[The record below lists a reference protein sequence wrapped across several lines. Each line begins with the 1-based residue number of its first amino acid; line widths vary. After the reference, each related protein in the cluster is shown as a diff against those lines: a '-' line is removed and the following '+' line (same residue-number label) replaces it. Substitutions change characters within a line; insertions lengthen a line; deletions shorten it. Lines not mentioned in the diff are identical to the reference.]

1 MKLNKKKIVFGIII
15 GLVIVFMVVYSMVF
29 LTEGGNNARQLDQPL
44 VPQLEE
50 AQKEYASK
58 LEAINDLKEVK
69 TTNAPSIYDE
79 KFLDSMGLFDPDLI
93 DREKAQIVDS
103 IYRLGRIDYTQG
115 TYRKPA
121 EENEVKSSVPKRKI
135 KQEIVSKS
143 KEVTKPTLQEIAL
156 EQQLFFASNSLS
168 DNSKVDNMVILA
180 IVKREQTIRVNDR
193 LEFRTLKEVVID
205 GRTIPK
211 NTVVFGLVAFQPNRV
226 VLEVENIDHIP
237 IKLKAYDYQDG
248 LEGLY
253 IRNTFRAEASKEM
266 MEDALDDINVPG
278 VPQVKGLKNIFKR
291 SNWKVKATINKNYK
305 ILLKEAHKRP

>member
-1 MKLNKKKIVFGIII
+1 MKLDKKKIVFGIVI
-15 GLVIVFMVVYSMVF
+15 GLVIIFMVVYSMVF
-29 LTEGGNNARQLDQPL
+29 LTDGDDNGAQLDQPL
-44 VPQLEE
+44 VPQLDG

-79 KFLDSMGLFDPDLI
+79 KFLDSTGLFDPDII
-93 DREKAQIVDS
+93 DKEKARIVDS

-121 EENEVKSSVPKRKI
+121 KENEVKVRAPEKKSKQETVPKPKGAA
-135 KQEIVSKS
+135 
-143 KEVTKPTLQEIAL
+143 KPTLQEMAL
-156 EQQLFFASNSLS
+156 EQQLFFASNPLLN
-168 DNSKVDNMVILA
+168 NSKVDNRVILA
-180 IVKREQTIRVNDR
+180 IVEREQTVRINDR
-193 LEFRTLKEVVID
+193 LEFRTLKEVVIG

-211 NTVVFGLVAFQPNRV
+211 NTVIFGLVAFQPNRV

-237 IKLKAYDYQDG
+237 IKLKAYDYRDG

-266 MEDALDDINVPG
+266 VDGAIINVPG
-278 VPQVKGLKNIFKR
+278 VPQIRGLKNIFKR
-291 SNWKVKATINKNYK
+291 SNRKVKATVNKNYK
-305 ILLKEAHKRP
+305 ILLKVGP